1 MTICRIL
8 IAAVAFGTVPFLAHA
23 EPLGLSGFYKGEG
36 FSMKF
41 DGERCFAMGAANEAA
56 ETQCVRRGDLL
67 YISPVVPKGQRM
79 TRNVWVA
86 YTVADDRLESSHL
99 EDMDDGAVF
108 YKDRRPKLVLQKQAQ

>member
-1 MTICRIL
+1 MTIRRIL
-8 IAAVAFGTVPFLAHA
+8 IAAIAFGTVPFLAHA

-41 DGERCFAMGAANEAA
+41 DGERCFAMGAPNEAA

-67 YISPVVPKGQRM
+67 YIAPVVPKGQRM

-108 YKDRRPKLVLQKQAQ
+108 YKDRRPKLILQKQAQ